1 MNQDSTSCSPSVVFE
16 GEYSLG
22 EEIANGITHG
32 IGAVLSVAG
41 LTLMVLLAV
50 TQGDMARIT
59 SALVYGMSLIL
70 LFVTSTLYHSF
81 QSPRI
86 KSIFQIL
93 DHCAIYL
100 LIAGTY
106 TPVLLIS
113 LRGAW
118 GYSLMAIIWS
128 LALFGIF
135 FKVLWRE
142 QFPKLSLLL
151 YILMGWLIIVASTQM
166 FANIPT
172 GGLVLLLMGGVIYTA
187 GTLFFVWDRIPYN
200 HAIWHLFVLGGSICH
215 FLAIYRY
222 VMAPV

>member
-222 VMAPV
+222 VMAPA